1 MAQFRKLKGK
11 RGIRHQAVIQRR
23 GHYLARTF
31 AQKSQAQDWA
41 RRVEH
46 SIDTATDE
54 TPFNPEAWLHA
65 SLAEAS
71 EKNAAILLAD
81 AHPKPSIHWTL
92 KRALDHY
99 RDTVTVKKKGEL
111 QERNRIKLVQKY
123 AIANL
128 QIGKITDDDLEQFRE
143 ERQGDGATAIT
154 VTKDLFL
161 ISGLFRI
168 AALKGMDQRHEVR
181 GWGLTSLTNPVKL
194 IKLAKPGSPRR
205 RRFRDAPGNQGPGE
219 EQRII
224 ELLRQQA
231 HGAEMVSYVMFSVAT
246 AMRRSEILKLTRESI
261 IDEGGTTMAFIPKG
275 KTKNDDER
283 RVVLNR
289 LALQIA
295 MQRMEETDPG
305 EPLIPLSV
313 NQITHLWR
321 KARKAIGSP
330 DLRMHDLRHEGLS
343 RMADAGLHIGELQSQ
358 SGHRNARTLTKT
370 YLNAQAR
377 DIARKLG

>member
-11 RGIRHQAVIQRR
+11 RGTRHQAVIDRR
-23 GHYLARTF
+23 GHYLTRTF
-31 AQKSQAQDWA
+31 SLKNEAQEWA
-41 RRVEH
+41 REVERA
-46 SIDTATDE
+46 IDVATDE
-54 TPFNPEAWLHA
+54 RPFVREAWTHA
-65 SLAEAS
+65 SLVEAT

-81 AHPKPSIHWTL
+81 AHERPSIHWTL

-111 QERNRIKLVQKY
+111 QERNRIKLIQKY
-123 AIANL
+123 GLANL
-128 QIGKITDDDLEQFRE
+128 QMGKITDDDLEQFRE
-143 ERQGDGATAIT
+143 ERQAGGATAIT
-154 VTKDLFL
+154 ITKDLFL

-181 GWGLTSLTNPVKL
+181 GWGLTTLTNPVKL

-205 RRFRDAPGNQGPGE
+205 RRFRNAPGNQGPGE
-219 EQRII
+219 EQRIM
-224 ELLRQQA
+224 EQLRQQA
-231 HGAEMVSYVMFSVAT
+231 HGTEMVSYVMFSVAT

-275 KTKNDDER
+275 NTKNDDER

-305 EPLIPLSV
+305 QPLIPLSV

-343 RMADAGLHIGELQSQ
+343 RMASAGLHIGELQRQ
-358 SGHRNARTLTKT
+358 SGHRNARTLAET
-370 YLNAQAR
+370 YLNGMAS